1 MEQLESRNFVIEHFE
16 STESFLFE
24 GIFHHNCIYFIFC
37 CSVNISNDDLIKM
50 IRMRD
55 KVSLIYSIT
64 SNEPQVDLHSAL
76 VAGADFSLR
85 APLHVERCLVEM
97 RNHFN
102 KIDHLT
108 KSTLRG
114 GVELIPEASTVI
126 RNGNVRK
133 LTALEFRIFT
143 CLFEDP
149 EKIFTREEITSF
161 LSMDTTLRTVDVHI
175 SSLRR
180 KINSLNFYIETR
192 RGQGYQLS
200 LE

>member
-1 MEQLESRNFVIEHFE
+1 MEQLESRKFLIEHFD
-16 STESFLFE
+16 SMESFLFE
-24 GIFHHNCIYFIFC
+24 GVLHYNCIYFIFC
-37 CSVNISNDDLIKM
+37 CSVNISNEDLIKM

-55 KVSLIYSIT
+55 KVSLIYSIFIDD
-64 SNEPQVDLHSAL
+64 PLVDLQSAL
-76 VAGADFSLR
+76 IAGADYSLR
-85 APLHVERCLVEM
+85 APIHVERCLVEM

-108 KSTLRG
+108 KSTLKG
-114 GVELIPEASTVI
+114 GVELIPEASTII
-126 RNGNVRK
+126 RNGSVRK
-133 LTALEFRIFT
+133 LTSLEYRIFT

-149 EKIFTREEITSF
+149 GKIFTREEITSF

>member
-1 MEQLESRNFVIEHFE
+1 MVQLESRQFLIEHFE

-24 GIFHHNCIYFIFC
+24 GIFHSNCIYFIFC
-37 CSVNISNDDLIKM
+37 CSLNISHNDLIKM

-55 KVSLIYSIT
+55 KVSLIYSIFFNDE
-64 SNEPQVDLHSAL
+64 SIDLQSAL
-76 VAGADFSLR
+76 VSGADYSLR

-114 GVELIPEASTVI
+114 GVELIPEASTII
-126 RNGNVRK
+126 RNGTVRK

-149 EKIFTREEITSF
+149 GKIFTREEITSF
-161 LSMDTTLRTVDVHI
+161 LSMDSTLRTVDVHI

-180 KINSLNFYIETR
+180 KLNSLNFYIETR